1 MTVFKTRA
9 DTFKWI
15 FLCVNGIQRLDTGV
29 DQLRLAGTRALVLGL
44 QKYPHVMVPFLEP
57 REGDVE
63 MAAGKLA
70 SPIPLLLLALALQ
83 LELQHSES
91 HS

>member
-1 MTVFKTRA
+1 M
-9 DTFKWI
+9 
-15 FLCVNGIQRLDTGV
+15 
-29 DQLRLAGTRALVLGL
+29 LGL

-70 SPIPLLLLALALQ
+70 SPITLLLLALALQ